1 MRTGQGRPLPLHT
14 VKASSE
20 LMRRGTKQRVSKRE
34 SNSCG
39 YVALIISLIAVFTL
53 ASLLFLE
60 SYFRG
65 ATTNP
70 LVIFTKPKA
79 NADLN
84 SGEHIDVNDLE
95 SPDIYEANAALDSS
109 SVTVDAAAVA
119 IQNPV
124 DTGLSPL
131 LPFNKRKGAF
141 DIHFI
146 HVPKCGGTSLT
157 SILREVAC
165 LIDPTRNE
173 DCCTNPG
180 KHLKSY
186 LK

>member
-1 MRTGQGRPLPLHT
+1 MKATTLHRSCRSAPPTQNGVCVSCPLLLLSGRVLKMRTGQGRPLPLHT

-70 LVIFTKPKA
+70 LVIFTKPKV
-79 NADLN
+79 NSDLN
-84 SGEHIDVNDLE
+84 SGEHIDVMTWNHLI
-95 SPDIYEANAALDSS
+95 SMKRM
-109 SVTVDAAAVA
+109 
-119 IQNPV
+119 Q
-124 DTGLSPL
+124 L
-131 LPFNKRKGAF
+131 LIAP
-141 DIHFI
+141 
-146 HVPKCGGTSLT
+146 P
-157 SILREVAC
+157 
-165 LIDPTRNE
+165 
-173 DCCTNPG
+173 
-180 KHLKSY
+180 
-186 LK
+186 